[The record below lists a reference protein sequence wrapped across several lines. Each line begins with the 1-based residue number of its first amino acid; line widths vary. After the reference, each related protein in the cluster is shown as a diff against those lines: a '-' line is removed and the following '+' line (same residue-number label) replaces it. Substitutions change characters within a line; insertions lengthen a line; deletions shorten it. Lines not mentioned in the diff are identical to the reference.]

1 VRVPPNTVPSD
12 TVVGLTEAQ
21 LLFGSSAGAIAQSSL
36 LSWDDTL
43 KSLSVTGTVTKVS
56 AAASV
61 WDTLKLPAATITLT
75 GGTGVTALS
84 QLTLGA
90 GTITS
95 ASATTVTDA
104 AAVYIPAAPA
114 AGGSVTLTRTFALWV
129 DSGISRLD
137 GQVFLGAATG
147 NATAPLS
154 ITVGGTPEALTGF
167 QGTPG
172 VVVFKDG
179 PADFFVGR
187 NVTNNVE
194 VFLGTTGTASAT
206 LGTAT
211 NHLLAIYTNGTVK
224 FVIGADGTL
233 YGTALHNVGTLTGT
247 TTQYIGSGTYT
258 PTLTGVTNIAAS
270 TARQCT
276 WARVGN
282 WVHVAGQLDVDPT
295 AAAAS
300 ALGISL
306 PIASDFTTAYQC
318 GGNGMS
324 TAVADGAAGIVADAT
339 NNRAEMQWV
348 AVSTANHTVAF
359 SFAYEVV

>member
-233 YGTALHNVGTLTGT
+233 YGTALHDSIHRQRNV
-247 TTQYIGSGTYT
+247 
-258 PTLTGVTNIAAS
+258 
-270 TARQCT
+270 
-276 WARVGN
+276 
-282 WVHVAGQLDVDPT
+282 H
-295 AAAAS
+295 
-300 ALGISL
+300 
-306 PIASDFTTAYQC
+306 
-318 GGNGMS
+318 
-324 TAVADGAAGIVADAT
+324 ADAHRRHQHRREHGPPVHLGARRELGPRRRPARRGP
-339 NNRAEMQWV
+339 NRRRRIGAGHLLADRERLHDRV
-348 AVSTANHTVAF
+348 PVRR
-359 SFAYEVV
+359 